1 MQAKAGRA
9 NATFGQEGGQEVNNK
24 HAVLSRVDAALGMRS
39 PPALEYI
46 FCEPSP
52 PAQCD
57 SFLKRFLAYS
67 FGHGH
72 AALRYTLPP
81 LEGAGQDAAPRQ
93 FLLNITNPAA
103 NGGKIVC
110 SLEPAEYFF
119 GTSAAV
125 FGASEQYGIYCR
137 SYVTLRFEELAA
149 HQVLALH
156 EYFQALQKRSARGE
170 VVFAPTPFHSWW
182 LQLRYSFDKRQP
194 EPGNC
199 AEWISKGLAKAGVLD
214 RRRML
219 AKQIFV
225 DLLEKFA
232 ALRAMAVAAQARVA
246 GSDGDD
252 LAGMAGASGGGGGA
266 GADTGSCAGADAA
279 AAASAA
285 AAAAAGGCGGGSG
298 SLHIVSLR
306 RAKHAALH
314 PDYAGYAVDDP
325 ADPAARCVMGHVGL
339 LEWVCAWVFWDLEQF
354 ADVVVDVP
362 EGGVEARLRRQRA
375 RLGVWSEGTWC
386 EGNSLALRRSTWLA
400 FFVHHRVEARLVPL
414 ALAVV
419 LWNHTG
425 VAALLLLGF
434 VAAARLTGHF
444 VAFDLCVIQ
453 ATLFG
458 FFGLFKAARW
468 LWWLVAPGGPG
479 LIAQLA
485 PGCCL
490 YVVWRSVFYKFM

>member
-1 MQAKAGRA
+1 MQAKAASRA

-57 SFLKRFLAYS
+57 SFLSRFLAYS

-81 LEGAGQDAAPRQ
+81 LEGAGQGAAPRQ
-93 FLLNITNPAA
+93 FLVNITNPAV

-156 EYFQALQKRSARGE
+156 EYFRVLQERSARGE
-170 VVFAPTPFHSWW
+170 VTFAPTAFHSWW
-182 LQLRYSFDKRQP
+182 LQLRYSFDKHQP

-199 AEWISKGLAKAGVLD
+199 AEWISKGLAKAGMLE
-214 RRRML
+214 RRRL
-219 AKQIFV
+219 LPKQIFV

-246 GSDGDD
+246 GSQPG
-252 LAGMAGASGGGGGA
+252 GASGAGA
-266 GADTGSCAGADAA
+266 GAGAGEG
-279 AAASAA
+279 A
-285 AAAAAGGCGGGSG
+285 AAAAAGDGGGG
-298 SLHIVSLR
+298 RGTLHIVSLR

-325 ADPAARCVMGHVGL
+325 ADPGARCVMGQVGL

-354 ADVVVDVP
+354 ADVVVEVP
-362 EGGVEARLRRQRA
+362 EGSTEARLRRQRA

-414 ALAVV
+414 VLAVV
-419 LWNHTG
+419 LWNHTS

-458 FFGLFKAARW
+458 FFGLFNAARW

-485 PGCCL
+485 PGCLL